1 MPCYRPISAY
11 RCSNGDVVFAQL
23 KRHDIVRSIDIP
35 CGQCQGCR
43 LARSS
48 EWASRIMHEASLHKS
63 NSFLTLTYS
72 DSNLPLNNSLHY
84 PDFQSFMKRFRRF
97 IHPTPVR
104 FYMCGEYGSTTLR
117 PHYHACIFG
126 YQFPDL
132 GLYKS
137 TDSGHFIYTSPSL
150 NKLWPLGHASIGELT
165 PQSAAYTARYVM
177 KKVTGQAAQSHY
189 THIDADGVIHE
200 IQPEFCRM
208 SLKPGVGARW
218 FDKFHRD
225 MYPHDYL
232 VNSKGAKV
240 PIPAYYDKL
249 LKRKDPDTLEQIK
262 QSRELTG
269 REFSSNNTTERLA
282 VRETVQAAKIRNLK
296 RSL

>member
-1 MPCYRPISAY
+1 
-11 RCSNGDVVFAQL
+11 
-23 KRHDIVRSIDIP
+23 
-35 CGQCQGCR
+35 
-43 LARSS
+43 
-48 EWASRIMHEASLHKS
+48 
-63 NSFLTLTYS
+63 
-72 DSNLPLNNSLHY
+72 
-84 PDFQSFMKRFRRF
+84 
-97 IHPTPVR
+97 
-104 FYMCGEYGSTTLR
+104 
-117 PHYHACIFG
+117 
-126 YQFPDL
+126 
-132 GLYKS
+132 
-137 TDSGHFIYTSPSL
+137 
-150 NKLWPLGHASIGELT
+150 
-165 PQSAAYTARYVM
+165 M